1 MLKILRVFFIG
12 ILLFL
17 ISFSYNINANAAD
30 TSQPTAPTTAASNN
44 PKNDGKA
51 GTPEFDPRNPKYTDD
66 TKLKEFTTCDLKS
79 IKKSVKIWDLGKVN
93 QFLPIIPK
101 DCAIDKDGDIKP
113 LTIAIIPD
121 LIIRVLGLLFSLAF
135 WLVPLWIVVYGFFII
150 ALPFDGGINTQST
163 VSVATIGKKAAEKA
177 IELVAGIVLIS
188 ISFTIVMTV
197 LRLIGLD
204 NGSVNTDL
212 SSFFTL

>member
-1 MLKILRVFFIG
+1 MFKLLKNF
-12 ILLFL
+12 LFL
-17 ISFSYNINANAAD
+17 TLIIFICSSGIIVSAV
-30 TSQPTAPTTAASNN
+30 NN
-44 PKNDGKA
+44 VSSLSSKIP
-51 GTPEFDPRNPKYTDD
+51 DPRNSKYTDD
-66 TKLKEFTTCDLKS
+66 AQLKAFTTCK
-79 IKKSVKIWDLGKVN
+79 IPKKAVKIWDLGKVN
-93 QFLPIIPK
+93 EFLPIIPAV
-101 DCAIDKDGDIKP
+101 CANDSDGDIRP

-135 WLVPLWIVVYGFFII
+135 WLVPLWIVTYGFFII
-150 ALPFDGGINTQST
+150 ALPFDGGLNTQST

>member
-1 MLKILRVFFIG
+1 MYNDNMLKILKKILFI
-12 ILLFL
+12 ILLFVAC
-17 ISFSYNINANAAD
+17 INFVPAYAVDKPVTETSGAD
-30 TSQPTAPTTAASNN
+30 T
-44 PKNDGKA
+44 
-51 GTPEFDPRNPKYTDD
+51 RNPKYTTD
-66 TKLKEFTTCDLKS
+66 KGIKEFTTCK
-79 IKKSVKIWDLGKVN
+79 IPKRSVKIWDLGKVN
-93 QFLPIIPK
+93 EFLPVIPAV
-101 DCAIDKDGDIKP
+101 CANDSDGDIRP

-135 WLVPLWIVVYGFFII
+135 WLVPLWIIVYGFFII

>member
-1 MLKILRVFFIG
+1 MIVFKLFNKIIFIC
-12 ILLFL
+12 IM
-17 ISFSYNINANAAD
+17 
-30 TSQPTAPTTAASNN
+30 
-44 PKNDGKA
+44 
-51 GTPEFDPRNPKYTDD
+51 
-66 TKLKEFTTCDLKS
+66 FTTLFVSVVSFAQDKPAE
-79 IKKSVKIWDLGKVN
+79 IKKTKYNDDAELKKFTSCIIPKKAVKIWDLGKVN
-93 QFLPIIPK
+93 EFLPIIPAA
-101 DCAIDKDGDIKP
+101 CAVDKDGDIKP

-135 WLVPLWIVVYGFFII
+135 WLVPLWIILYGFFII
-150 ALPFDGGINTQST
+150 RLPFDGGLNTQST
-163 VSVATIGKKAAEKA
+163 VSVATIGKKAAEKF

-212 SSFFTL
+212 SNFFT